1 MKQYFD
7 LHQFTSLTES
17 S

>member
-1 MKQYFD
+1 MLYC
-7 LHQFTSLTES
+7 SLTES